1 MYTETNFNNYGM
13 VHLGLFGA
21 LIDNEYFVS

>member
-1 MYTETNFNNYGM
+1 MYTETNFNSCGM

-21 LIDNEYFVS
+21 SIDNEYFVS